1 MHILSSLILNFCFF
15 LQVIQFSEDNNLP
28 PKALL
33 LVDNCSAHAPIDKLQ
48 SEDGNIIAYFLPPN
62 VTAAVQP
69 MDQNP
74 IKLTKLIYRKKLL
87 SQLIGDVGDIDKL
100 LKRYSIRDAI
110 ILLKQAW
117 DEITQA
123 VLKNSWSKL
132 LNWDSGD
139 YDSDD
144 DLPLAQLAQQNEDCN
159 EVLQL
164 NLNLLNEI
172 MPNNSVTV
180 NEIEEW
186 NEDVFTGGSN
196 AENSDEEASD
206 SSDVDIVDITPAIP
220 HSKVLEGINNV
231 IKWCKTSDIF
241 SSKHMSNL
249 LDVRNDIVVSSLNK
263 SKKQTSITDF
273 MSKNN

>member
-1 MHILSSLILNFCFF
+1 ML
-15 LQVIQFSEDNNLP
+15 

-33 LVDNCSAHAPIDKLQ
+33 LIDNCSAHAPIDKLP
-48 SEDGNIIAYFLPPN
+48 SEDDNIIAYFLPPN
-62 VTAAVQP
+62 VTAAMQP

-74 IKLTKLIYRKKLL
+74 IKLTKLFYRQMLL
-87 SQLIGDVGDIDKL
+87 SQLIGDGGDIDEL
-100 LKRYSIRDAI
+100 LKRHSIRDAI

-123 VLKNSWSKL
+123 VLKKSWSKL

-144 DLPLAQLAQQNEDCN
+144 DMPLAQLAQQNEDYN

-164 NLNLLNEI
+164 NLNLLNTI

-186 NEDVFTGGSN
+186 NEDVFTDGSD

-220 HSKVLEGINNV
+220 HTKVLEGINNV
-231 IKWCKTSDIF
+231 IK
-241 SSKHMSNL
+241 
-249 LDVRNDIVVSSLNK
+249 
-263 SKKQTSITDF
+263 
-273 MSKNN
+273 